1 MEPETFEEIVVYHSP
16 DHLNPTIDE
25 AEEQY
30 ESEEANEPEPEG
42 LTFYH
47 MDLYDLKE
55 RLDIFPEGYTSL
67 EFGDAVEGNESAA
80 SNEILVH
87 SPEQIQLDLEREV
100 DELAKLYGIS
110 ENSDKDIEELQ
121 LKTFQYV
128 KHTTPTLI
136 APYKNLT
143 FAIPEQNKESDP
155 AGNIC
160 QRIDEEPSIG
170 KEDDYGHSD
179 HKGGQLDC
187 DDGHLG
193 DKDGHL
199 GDKDGHLGDK
209 DRHLGDKD
217 RHLGDKDGHLGD
229 KDGHLGDR
237 DEHPEDKE
245 EHLEDKEEHV
255 EDKDGHLGDKEEHLE
270 DKDGHLEDKD
280 GHLGDKEEHLEDI
293 EEHLEDKDGN
303 LEDIEEHLEDKDGD
317 LEDIEEHLEDKDGN
331 LEDIEEHLED
341 KDGNPE
347 DIEEHLEDIEEH
359 LEDIEEH
366 LEDIEEHLEDIEE
379 HLEDKDEHREHNDES
394 PHCEEHTADIQED
407 SNADADKAEE
417 DNNNS
422 YIYFMDQ
429 TNKEKEV
436 PDIFCVTCKIPIRA
450 FEKLFGMHKEH
461 NVTQIATAVEDI
473 KEEIHKNMCK
483 LEEQIAQMENFAS
496 HLEDI
501 FITVEENVARQ
512 EQSFEMQYTEVMDLL
527 TVKHEE
533 KVQALGDEKKL
544 KLETLY
550 DQLIDCGKS
559 LDTSKDLM
567 ETIQKLFKGKDKV
580 EFVKMVLNTTNRLN
594 DYFNTDTN
602 LNISTSGEYQ
612 NTSIDFCEVEQLL
625 GSMNTI
631 PAPSAPVIN
640 PQTPSSATAISLRIC
655 WSLFSDDTVESYQLY
670 YRPVCDGTPG
680 EEQEE
685 FMIRA
690 KETYCTVT
698 NLMPNTQ
705 YEFWVTAVNTT
716 GGSPASESSVYV
728 TAPSPPAIKRKE
740 CRSCENAALICWES
754 GNINPVDSYTVEI
767 YKVTNDARDNVVT
780 ESVEGIPNCESL
792 IQLEPGETYHI
803 TVRAVNV
810 GGPSECSKSVT
821 IHTTGTFFHLNEET
835 AHPLLSISDNGF
847 TITCDEEESFVDL
860 PYHCKN
866 FTRCIAVMGNLIPFK
881 GKHYWEVEV
890 DEDTE
895 YRVGVAYEDTNRN
908 GFLGANNTSWCLR
921 HILTPSRHKYEFLHC
936 GIAPDL
942 RITVPPKRIGILLD
956 YTHKKL
962 SFFNTDLPQHL
973 YTFTCHFR
981 HLVHPCFALEKPG
994 SLKIHNGVPI
1004 PPSLSVS

>member
-67 EFGDAVEGNESAA
+67 EFGDAVEGNASAA

-110 ENSDKDIEELQ
+110 EDSDKDIEELQ

-128 KHTTPTLI
+128 KHTTPKLI

-160 QRIDEEPSIG
+160 QGIDEEPSIG
-170 KEDDYGHSD
+170 KKDDYGHSD

-199 GDKDGHLGDK
+199 GDKDG
-209 DRHLGDKD
+209 
-217 RHLGDKDGHLGD
+217 HLGDKDGHLGD

-270 DKDGHLEDKD
+270 DKDGHL
-280 GHLGDKEEHLEDI
+280 GDKEEHLEDIEEHFEDKDGNLEDIEEHLEDKDGKLEDI

-303 LEDIEEHLEDKDGD
+303 LEDIEEHLK
-317 LEDIEEHLEDKDGN
+317 
-331 LEDIEEHLED
+331 D

-366 LEDIEEHLEDIEE
+366 LKDKDGNPEDKEEHLEDKDGHLEDIEE
-379 HLEDKDEHREHNDES
+379 HLEDKDEHREHNDEY

-580 EFVKMVLNTTNRLN
+580 EFVK
-594 DYFNTDTN
+594 
-602 LNISTSGEYQ
+602 
-612 NTSIDFCEVEQLL
+612 
-625 GSMNTI
+625 
-631 PAPSAPVIN
+631 
-640 PQTPSSATAISLRIC
+640 
-655 WSLFSDDTVESYQLY
+655 
-670 YRPVCDGTPG
+670 
-680 EEQEE
+680 

-698 NLMPNTQ
+698 NLIPNTQ

-780 ESVEGIPNCESL
+780 ESVEGIPTCESL

-942 RITVPPKRIGILLD
+942 RITVPPTRIGILMD